1 MKFQMLIT
9 CTLCCVPALAP
20 AQYLGPGATPEVT
33 TVFAANSAAD
43 DTPATLEGKL
53 VRKISHDDYEFKDDT
68 GSMRVEIDDDVLS
81 LGRSIDASTKLR
93 LIGEVDKGMIAVEID
108 VKRVEIVE

>member
-1 MKFQMLIT
+1 MKFQLLIA
-9 CTLCCVPALAP
+9 CILFCAPAIAT

-33 TVFAANSAAD
+33 TVSAANNAAD

-53 VRKISHDDYEFKDDT
+53 TRKLSHDEYEFTDAT

-81 LGRSIDASTKLR
+81 LGRAIDASTKLR

-108 VKRVEIVE
+108 VKRVEILE